1 MPFEPRHLRACL
13 RLVEPERAAW
23 TFADL
28 LRTPDGDGDPE
39 AFDALCD
46 TFCSLVDAPSCAVT
60 DPDDEGRIWFVAP
73 RRAGQYS

>member
-13 RLVEPERAAW
+13 RLDEREPLAW

-46 TFCSLVDAPSCAVT
+46 TFCSLVGAPSCAVT
-60 DPDDEGRIWFVAP
+60 GPDSHGRIWFVAL
-73 RRAGQYS
+73 AA